1 MIILNP
7 KLPKDISEITT
18 VNNIQL
24 LFLFWWHRQSKSEKK
39 TYLLNNINPIAV
51 NKVKHSWIIL
61 RFTYIKINI

>member
-18 VNNIQL
+18 VYNIQL
-24 LFLFWWHRQSKSEKK
+24 LFLFWWHRQSQSEKE

-51 NKVKHSWIIL
+51 NKVKHSWII
-61 RFTYIKINI
+61 TYCKN

>member
-39 TYLLNNINPIAV
+39 SYLLNNINPIAV
-51 NKVKHSWIIL
+51 NKVKHSWII
-61 RFTYIKINI
+61 TYIKINI